1 MTKRS
6 IYLLPKLL
14 LWSLLWGI
22 LLPSVWAQSPILES
36 RVDSNCM
43 LHVRLVDSTGSVAHA
58 QAPYL
63 LQVNQLQSNSNAIA
77 SWQIDLSN
85 ETALNYDI
93 RIVDANQNQ
102 YRDSINASCGLTIPP
117 SSLPIIATN
126 VTGTLGGC
134 SSCNGSGS
142 IRLTNPNG
150 SLYSFTW
157 SDGFVESDTATSIRG
172 NLCAGT
178 YTVVVSD
185 SFGNHNSATM
195 LVVCGAAIGTTC
207 FPSIT
212 RYLDRNGKVSISP
225 QDVRTGSTFPVNI
238 EHFVDAQDNISRYY
252 QFDCSDVG
260 YQYLTLVSQ
269 DSLTARHDTCQ
280 VLVEIIDTLNY
291 CGAYSNTVQV
301 ADSSLASPSC
311 NVCNGYYSFD
321 YLIRPVTRDTL
332 YPQDLNFYW
341 SDTSFFTSTR
351 FDLCPNTPYQ
361 LTVVDNANQ
370 HYQYTINVGCN
381 NNSCVN
387 VASIPPYSYCPEIYI
402 PVCGCDGVT
411 YKNACV
417 AEYEFGVSNWTLG
430 GCPQNNLQI
439 TFNTSPD
446 SSACDTTSL
455 QGTGSAFVRITGGSG
470 SYIYS
475 WNTGQTGPSINNMR
489 GGTYLVTITD
499 SLSGFSTF
507 KPVIIGTQGCV
518 WPGDTDDNGVANN
531 FDLLPIGLAYGTNG
545 PPRATISTAWQG
557 FTASPWL
564 PTGIP
569 LLANARHIDCNGDG
583 SIDSSDVQAIQ
594 QNYSQ
599 SYARSSTNSLLGT
612 IPFYVESGQGAAGD
626 SVETNIILGDSIN
639 PAVNVYGI
647 AFTINYD
654 PNYLERDPVQ
664 VDFSN
669 SWLGNNLL
677 QVQKDVRNTG
687 RIEVA
692 VTRVDQLPITGQGP
706 IGAVSFTIKDDLVM
720 GRLAGDSIVSPLGIS
735 NVRLIDE
742 RNQVIGTYPKT
753 GNIVLEENMS
763 TPKLPNSAG
772 ISIFP
777 NPAQE
782 VVHLRSKTAL
792 LEQVQIF
799 TATGQLVKTIALNSV
814 QEHSIPTQDF
824 AQGLYLLQIQTS
836 EGQFCDKIQIQH

>member
-43 LHVRLVDSTGSVAHA
+43 LHVRLVDSTGSVANA

-63 LQVNQLQSNSNAIA
+63 LQVNQLQSNSNATA

-85 ETALNYDI
+85 ETASIYNI
-93 RIVDANQNQ
+93 SIIDANQTH
-102 YRDSINASCGLTIPP
+102 YRDSLSTTCGITVPPSTIPIVAP
-117 SSLPIIATN
+117 A
-126 VTGTLGGC
+126 VAATLGC
-134 SSCNGSGS
+134 NSCNGSATVS
-142 IRLTNPNG
+142 LANPNG
-150 SLYSFTW
+150 NFHFFAW
-157 SDGFVESDTATSIRG
+157 SDGVVTTDTLSSTRG
-172 NLCAGT
+172 TLCAGT

-185 SFGNHNSATM
+185 SLGNHNSATI
-195 LVVCGAAIGTTC
+195 LVVCGSPVGTTC

-212 RYLDRNGKVSISP
+212 RYLDRNGQASISP
-225 QDVRTGSTFPVNI
+225 QDVRTGATFPVNI
-238 EHFVDAQDNISRYY
+238 EHFIDAQNNISNHY

-260 YQYLTLVSQ
+260 YQYLTLLSK
-269 DSLTARHDTCQ
+269 DSLTARYDTCQ

-301 ADSSLASPSC
+301 ADSSLESPSC

-321 YLIRPVTRDTL
+321 YLVRPVIGDTL
-332 YPQDLNFYW
+332 YPQDLSFYW
-341 SDTSFFTSTR
+341 SDTAISNAAR

-361 LTVVDNANQ
+361 LTVVDNANNY
-370 HYQYTINVGCN
+370 YQYDIHVGCTN
-381 NNSCVN
+381 NNCVN
-387 VASIPPYSYCPEIYI
+387 VTAIPTYSYCPDAYI
-402 PVCGCDGVT
+402 PVCGCNGVT
-411 YKNACV
+411 YKNACI
-417 AEYEFGVSNWTLG
+417 AEYEFGVLNWTIG
-430 GCPQNNLQI
+430 SCSQNALQI
-439 TFNTSPD
+439 DLSTSPD
-446 SSACDTTSL
+446 SSACDSTSI
-455 QGTGSAFVRITGGSG
+455 QGTGSALVRVTGGSG
-470 SYIYS
+470 SYSYS
-475 WNTGQTGPSINNMR
+475 WNTGQTGPSINTMR
-489 GGTYLVTITD
+489 GGTYVVTITD
-499 SLSGFSTF
+499 VVRGLFVVRT
-507 KPVIIGTQGCV
+507 VIIGTQGCV

-531 FDLLPIGLAYGTNG
+531 FDLLPIGLAYGTTG
-545 PPRATISTAWQG
+545 PPRANISIAWQG

-564 PTGIP
+564 PLNIP
-569 LLANARHIDCNGDG
+569 LLANGRHIDCNGDG

-599 SYARSSTNSLLGT
+599 SYARSSSHSLLGT

-639 PAVNVYGI
+639 PAVAVYGV

-654 PNYLERDPVQ
+654 PSYLERDPVQ

-692 VTRVDQLPITGQGP
+692 VTRVDQQPITGQGP

-720 GRLAGDSIVSPLGIS
+720 GKLSGDSIVSPLGIS

-799 TATGQLVKTIALNSV
+799 TATGQLVKTIALNQV
-814 QEHSIPTQDF
+814 QEHHIPTQDF

-836 EGQFCDKIQIQH
+836 EGQFCDKIQIQN